1 MTKFAGKRTTTIA
14 IIVLAALSA
23 LGIGCWI
30 AQVASGDHLL
40 NLTNYDMWG
49 IYLAAFTVATGIAA
63 GSLAFAGAACLVPAC
78 ASWFPYARIAA
89 FAGGVGGTV
98 MAGLFIM
105 ADLGAPWRSWEIIA
119 MLHPGSLLFWD
130 TVVLSAFL
138 VVSVALVVKLGRVNT
153 PSDKGVKPLAVIALI
168 AGACVVITSFVFVFQ
183 VAKPSWNNPG
193 QAVSFVFVAIFAAAA
208 FLTLVIAAC
217 AHCGLL
223 ENDAAALRLLGI
235 VGALAAAGEL
245 VFALSEIA
253 MGAFAGAGEH
263 AAVAMWLIGG
273 PGAPFF
279 WIEIVALVA
288 AVALWI
294 VSKNTPTRLLA
305 SAAALIASLLVKY
318 NLLQAQLFN
327 PLIDYAG
334 FGQYSGLIEGAYFP
348 SLIEWGVCVGIVAI
362 AGLLCTVGFAKFGLA
377 RTKSK

>member
-1 MTKFAGKRTTTIA
+1 MTEFAGKRATVVA
-14 IIVLAALSA
+14 IVVLAALSA
-23 LGIGCWI
+23 LGIGCWV
-30 AQVASGDHLL
+30 AQVASGAHLL

-119 MLHPGSLLFWD
+119 MLHPGSPLFWD

-138 VVSVALVVKLGRVNT
+138 VVSIALVVKLGRVKT
-153 PSDKGVKPLAVIALI
+153 PSSKGIKALAVIALI
-168 AGACVVITSFVFVFQ
+168 AGACVVIT
-183 VAKPSWNNPG
+183 
-193 QAVSFVFVAIFAAAA
+193 SFVFVAIFAAAA

-217 AHCGLL
+217 ARCGLV
-223 ENDAAALRLLGI
+223 ENDAAALRRLG
-235 VGALAAAGEL
+235 VAGALAAAGEL

-279 WIEIVALVA
+279 WTEIVALVA
-288 AVALWI
+288 AVALWL
-294 VSKNTPTRLLA
+294 VGKNTPGRLLA
-305 SAAALIASLLVKY
+305 SAAALVASLLVKY

-348 SLIEWGVCVGIVAI
+348 SLIEWGVCIGIVAI
-362 AGLLCTVGFAKFGLA
+362 AGLLCTVGFAKLGLA
-377 RTKSK
+377 RTDSK